1 MRTAVGH
8 FADRVS
14 ADAAFDELVQRGFD
28 RDDISILGR
37 GREGASGLMDDR
49 DHVTAGEGAAV
60 GGIAGLLIGVAAM
73 LIPGIG
79 PIVAIGPLTAALT
92 GAVTGGVTGAV
103 VGGIAGALIDAG
115 VPEDEARY
123 YDERFRQGGILV
135 TVRGDDM
142 RYDEARTIMQRHG
155 ADVQGRGVA
164 AGVGDD
170 MGTTTGRE
178 SMDTPRSTTTRST
191 TVTSTDYPAPRA
203 PDSNLADPTTR
214 PMPPRDRGLT

>member
-1 MRTAVGH
+1 MARTVVGY
-8 FADRVS
+8 FRDRTS

-79 PIVAIGPLTAALT
+79 PIVAIGPITAALT
-92 GAVTGGVTGAV
+92 GAVTGGITGAV

-123 YDERFRQGGILV
+123 YDERFHQGGILL
-135 TVRGDDM
+135 TVHADDP

-155 ADVQGRGVA
+155 ADVHGRGET
-164 AGVGDD
+164 AGVGDPT
-170 MGTTTGRE
+170 MGTTTR
-178 SMDTPRSTTTRST
+178 RT
-191 TVTSTDYPAPRA
+191 TVTTTDYPAPRA
-203 PDSNLADPTTR
+203 PDSNLADPTTQ
-214 PMPPRDRGLT
+214 PMPPRDRPLT

>member
-1 MRTAVGH
+1 MARTAVGY
-8 FADRVS
+8 FRDRAS
-14 ADAAFDELVQRGFD
+14 ADAAFDELMQRGFD
-28 RDDISILGR
+28 RDDVSILGR

-60 GGIAGLLIGVAAM
+60 GGIAGLLLGVAAM

-79 PIVAIGPLTAALT
+79 PIVAIGPITAALT

-103 VGGIAGALIDAG
+103 VGGITGALIDAG
-115 VPEDEARY
+115 VPEDEAHY
-123 YDERFRQGGILV
+123 YDERFRQGGILL

-155 ADVQGRGVA
+155 ADVHGRGET
-164 AGVGDD
+164 AGVADAS
-170 MGTTTGRE
+170 MGTTTR
-178 SMDTPRSTTTRST
+178 RTTTT
-191 TVTSTDYPAPRA
+191 TSTEYPAPRA
-203 PDSNLADPTTR
+203 PDTNLTDPVTR

>member
-1 MRTAVGH
+1 MARTAVGY
-8 FADRVS
+8 FRDRTS
-14 ADAAFDELVQRGFD
+14 GDAAFDELVQRGFD

-37 GREGASGLMDDR
+37 GREGATGLMDIH

-79 PIVAIGPLTAALT
+79 PIVAIGPITAALT
-92 GAVTGGVTGAV
+92 GAVTGGITGAV

-115 VPEDEARY
+115 VPEEEAHY
-123 YDERFRQGGILV
+123 YDERFQQGGILL
-135 TVRGDDM
+135 TVHADDL

-155 ADVQGRGVA
+155 AEVHGRGET
-164 AGVGDD
+164 AGVGDST
-170 MGTTTGRE
+170 MGTTAR
-178 SMDTPRSTTTRST
+178 RT
-191 TVTSTDYPAPRA
+191 TVTTTTDYPASRA

-214 PMPPRDRGLT
+214 PMPPRDRPLT